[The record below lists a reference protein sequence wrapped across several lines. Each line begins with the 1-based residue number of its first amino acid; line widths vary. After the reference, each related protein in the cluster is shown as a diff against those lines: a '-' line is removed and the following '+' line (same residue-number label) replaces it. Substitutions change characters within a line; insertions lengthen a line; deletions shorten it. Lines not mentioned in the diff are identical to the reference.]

1 MKKSFRH
8 CKMAAAHRC
17 FSKWVFLKVSQH
29 WSLFSIKLQAF
40 FYRTP
45 AVAASGFSRQQIRF
59 SAKSGMC
66 WRQSH
71 RFLSLTSLKTQV
83 KRQKQPLKLFYEKG
97 VLRNVV
103 NFTGKHLYRSLA
115 LIELQAKR
123 FKYRCF
129 PVEFTKYLK
138 TEVYQRLLLKPVVS
152 PGVSFRIS
160 YTCGSNWFMVFRS

>member
-1 MKKSFRH
+1 MSSVH
-8 CKMAAAHRC
+8 NQSYLIA
-17 FSKWVFLKVSQH
+17 
-29 WSLFSIKLQAF
+29 LFYVLWIIYPNIPHEEGLFKL
-40 FYRTP
+40 RTKLE
-45 AVAASGFSRQQIRF
+45 IRF

-71 RFLSLTSLKTQV
+71 RFLSLTSLKTQL
-83 KRQKQPLKLFYEKG
+83 KRQKQPLQLFYEKG